1 MDRRE
6 ELRKKLRQK
15 INEKK
20 QKQPTRQEIQRIK
33 KDINREYRQV
43 TQDER
48 VTSEMIDLF
57 SQAMKDFPNLNMP
70 NPKIV
75 LDNDAK
81 YKEEYGKY
89 VLNIMQ
95 KAREENWNVDIVK
108 SMLNN
113 SYTKYMTHMLNLPEL
128 PTFIQ

>member
-20 QKQPTRQEIQRIK
+20 QKQPTRQEIHKIK
-33 KDINREYRQV
+33 KDINREYREV
-43 TQDER
+43 KQDER
-48 VTSEMIDLF
+48 VTLEMIDLF
-57 SQAMKDFPNLNMP
+57 GQAMKDFPNLNMP
-70 NPKIV
+70 NPKVV
-75 LDNDAK
+75 LDNDMK

-95 KAREENWNVDIVK
+95 KAREENWNVDLVK

-113 SYTKYMTHMLNLPEL
+113 SYTKYMTHMLNLPGL
-128 PTFIQ
+128 PTFVQ